1 MGAGWTL
8 VGRVAALSRYPVKS
22 MAADP
27 VDRLPITK
35 AGLLGDRNY
44 AFVKPRL
51 ASFPWFTARDYPPLL
66 RYTPRYSRP
75 DNPRIA
81 KVAVTTPDG
90 RQLDVASPELLDEL
104 SAAARRPLTLLRRGG
119 GLPDSMAVSLIG
131 EATVAAIT
139 ERAGL
144 AAAPARFRPN
154 ILVETSEAREGAED
168 AWVSGLLRI
177 GEGADAAVLGVVEL
191 DPRCEMINLDPDTAE
206 EAPQVFKD
214 VARSRQG
221 NAGVYASVVR
231 PGTAAV
237 GDHLYFHPLPPA

>member
-8 VGRVAALSRYPVKS
+8 VGRVATLARYPVKS
-22 MAADP
+22 MAGDP
-27 VDRLPITK
+27 VERLAITK
-35 AGLLGDRNY
+35 SGLLGDRNY

-51 ASFPWFTARDYPPLL
+51 ASFPWFTARDYAPLL

-90 RQLDVASPELLDEL
+90 RQLDVASPELLGEL

-131 EATVAAIT
+131 EATVAAIA
-139 ERAGL
+139 ERAGVDDK
-144 AAAPARFRPN
+144 PARFRPN
-154 ILVETSEAREGAED
+154 LVVETSEAREGAED
-168 AWVSGLLRI
+168 AWVGGLLRI
-177 GEGADAAVLGVVEL
+177 GEGAGALVLGVVEL
-191 DPRCEMINLDPDTAE
+191 DPRCEMINLDPETAE
-206 EAPQVFKD
+206 ASPQVFKE

-221 NAGVYASVVR
+221 NAGVYASVFC

-237 GDHLYFHPLPPA
+237 GDRLFFHTLPSA